1 MTDCMNAEVRD
12 ALPDLMNG
20 RLSDIDKAT
29 MTAHVESCADCREE
43 LRLLQEIKASA
54 PMAPRMDVSRIVAAL
69 PAAMPATIDHLVDR
83 APARARPRSS
93 MVWKAMAAA
102 ALLVTGTL
110 TFATS
115 RHQAVGISPSA
126 SGAAVSSAAAP
137 QAAKTGMS
145 GEATGAAVATAVPAV
160 VAAAA
165 RPVAGARTEL
175 SLTGG
180 VQDLGDEQLQSLLND
195 LENVQGLP
203 AAEPEAV
210 TISVDDHEGLQ

>member
-20 RLSDIDKAT
+20 RLGDIDKAT

-54 PMAPRMDVSRIVAAL
+54 PMAPRIDVSKIVAAL
-69 PAAMPATIDHLVDR
+69 PAAMPSTIDHL

-93 MVWKAMAAA
+93 MMWKAMAVV
-102 ALLVTGTL
+102 ALLTTAVTFGK
-110 TFATS
+110 A
-115 RHQAVGISPSA
+115 RRQAIEVSPAASSA
-126 SGAAVSSAAAP
+126 SAVRQEVAS
-137 QAAKTGMS
+137 QAAKTGQS
-145 GEATGAAVATAVPAV
+145 EGTTRASVATVAPAV

-165 RPVAGARTEL
+165 RPVAAARAEL

-180 VQDLGDEQLQSLLND
+180 VQDLSDDQLQSLLSGLD
-195 LENVQGLP
+195 SVQGLP

-210 TISVDDHEGLQ
+210 TISLDDNEGQ